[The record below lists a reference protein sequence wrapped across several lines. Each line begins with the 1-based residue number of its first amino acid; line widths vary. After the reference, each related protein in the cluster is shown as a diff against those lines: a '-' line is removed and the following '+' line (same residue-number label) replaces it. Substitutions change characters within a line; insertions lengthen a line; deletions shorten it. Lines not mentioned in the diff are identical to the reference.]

1 MLVIMNK
8 FLHAWLAIDERVYNS
23 TYVYCMYCVSAVF
36 VYTTNWGYSWLL
48 GSTQCQKNNNPYKAD
63 PHTVIW
69 IKQWPQI
76 PTMKTFCRIC
86 CFVGRFFSEFVV
98 KWDDILQSI
107 LCNCNCNCCLLFSG
121 MIFFWICCVVGWQF
135 ADYFV

>member
-48 GSTQCQKNNNPYKAD
+48 GSTQCQKNNNPHKAD

-86 CFVGRFFSEFVV
+86 CLVGWYFSEVVV
-98 KWDDILQSI
+98 KWDDILQSM
-107 LCNCNCNCCLLFSG
+107 LFSG